1 MIIPADWLR
10 KKITVAEAE
19 ADNPGI
25 SDDRVSRFPEAARPF
40 GFLNREWE
48 TLKAGIKPG
57 DELWSFISPADPW
70 QQLASRMGVA
80 LLRDGKVIEV
90 IITEMN

>member
-1 MIIPADWLR
+1 MIPADWLR

-25 SDDRVSRFPEAARPF
+25 SDERASRYPETARPF
-40 GFLNREWE
+40 GFLNHEWE
-48 TLKAGIKPG
+48 TLKAAMKFD
-57 DELWSFISPADPW
+57 DELWSFISPADSW
-70 QQLASRMGVA
+70 QRLAGRVGVA

-90 IITEMN
+90 IVTEMN

>member
-25 SDDRVSRFPEAARPF
+25 SDDQVSRYPEAARPF

-48 TLKAGIKPG
+48 ALKAAIKPG
-57 DELWSFISPADPW
+57 DELWSFISPADSW

-90 IITEMN
+90 IATEIN

>member
-1 MIIPADWLR
+1 MIPADWLR

-25 SDDRVSRFPEAARPF
+25 TDESAIRYLWATRPF

-48 TLKAGIKPG
+48 TLRAAMKHG
-57 DELWSFISPADPW
+57 DELWTFISPAASW
-70 QQLASRMGVA
+70 QQLAGRMGVA

-90 IITEMN
+90 IVTAIN